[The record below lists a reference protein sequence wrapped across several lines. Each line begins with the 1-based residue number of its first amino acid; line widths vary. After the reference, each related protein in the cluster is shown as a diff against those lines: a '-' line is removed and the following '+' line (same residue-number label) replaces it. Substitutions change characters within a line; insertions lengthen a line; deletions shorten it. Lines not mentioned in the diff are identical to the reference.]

1 MMTLFPE
8 SSMPQGGKAIL
19 LSIKP
24 RFVDQIL
31 AGNKR
36 VEFRRSWPSNDIGAM
51 VLYSSSPIQRLVG
64 VAYIDRIVQTDPA
77 GLWELA
83 QQHGGG
89 LEYEELIEYFEGKK
103 TAFGILIKSVDIASV
118 HIDPKTIFQN
128 FRPPQ
133 SYQYLSPE
141 DYMLTLSKL
150 FPKKDHV

>member
-1 MMTLFPE
+1 MTLFPE
-8 SSMPQGGKAIL
+8 SSMPPGGKAVL

-64 VAYIDRIVQTDPA
+64 VAYIERIVQSEPA
-77 GLWELA
+77 ELWKLA
-83 QQHGGG
+83 QQYGGG
-89 LEYEELIEYFEGKK
+89 LECDELMEYFEGKK
-103 TAFGILIKSVDIASV
+103 TAFGILIKSVDIAPIHV
-118 HIDPKTIFQN
+118 DPKILFPK

-133 SYQYLSPE
+133 SYQYLSPDE
-141 DYMLTLSKL
+141 YMQTLLRL
-150 FPKKDHV
+150 FPKMEGV